1 MKYTNRY
8 NDVYTFTKQ
17 ENGDVLW
24 EGSFK
29 WCRFGWPNVYKEAYE
44 QYRKD
49 GGDMHIEWFKEEVH
63 RYDPETYKFSDISEK
78 YRSLVYPDMNTID
91 MVDPSGGPYMTS
103 HMDLG
108 SFLGKEFEGRSIR
121 SFEPLEDDN
130 CKIIT
135 YDKYEHLAEYRQI
148 GSIINYPEN
157 E

>member
-24 EGSFK
+24 EGDFK
-29 WCRFGWPNVYKEAYE
+29 YCRIGWPNVYKEAYQ

-49 GGDMHIEWFKEEVH
+49 GGDMHIEQFKVEVH
-63 RYDPETYKFSDISEK
+63 NYDPETYKSSDISQK
-78 YRSLVYPDMNTID
+78 YRSLVYSDMNTID

-108 SFLGKEFEGRSIR
+108 SFLGEEFEGRCIR
-121 SFEPLEDDN
+121 EFKPIEEGYL
-130 CKIIT
+130 IIT

-148 GSIINYPEN
+148 GGIINYPEN

>member
-8 NDVYTFTKQ
+8 NDVYTFTKL

-29 WCRFGWPNVYKEAYE
+29 WCRFGWPNVYKEAYQ

-49 GGDMHIEWFKEEVH
+49 GGDMHIEWFKEEIH
-63 RYDPETYKFSDISEK
+63 KYDRETYKPSEIAEK
-78 YRSLVYPDMNTID
+78 YRSLVYSDMNTID

-108 SFLGKEFEGRSIR
+108 SFLGEEFEGRCIR
-121 SFEPLEDDN
+121 EFKPIEEGYL
-130 CKIIT
+130 IIT

-148 GSIINYPEN
+148 GGIINYPEN